1 MSAPKHWP
9 KQFSW
14 HLTVPETSLWA
25 NLEVSA
31 SRYPGKAATVFYD
44 TRTSYA
50 ALAREAAALAGHL
63 QKACGVARG
72 DRVLLDLQN
81 CPQFIV
87 ASYAIAR
94 ADAVVVPVTPMHVT
108 DELAYACA
116 DSGARV
122 AIVGAEVVERV
133 LPLLGTA
140 LDHVIAVTYS
150 DALGSGTSLQV
161 PAFVRTPRAPAPDP
175 RVIAWHAALEAVHTP
190 RPHTAGPD
198 DLAAILYTSGTTGRP
213 KGCMHTHRT
222 IQTTAVGGALFEN
235 VTQDAVILS
244 TAPLFHV
251 TGMQHSMHAG
261 VYAGATIALLPR
273 WDASAAGYLIERY
286 GCSHWA
292 NVPTMVVDL
301 LAHPDTTS
309 RDLSSLRNVFGGGSS
324 MPAAVAAELQRR
336 CGIQYMEGYGMTE
349 AISQTHINPPHMLR
363 RQSLGIPTFDT
374 LSFVVDP
381 QTLRKLP
388 PGEVGE
394 IVVSGPQ
401 LMKGYWNRPE
411 ATAEAFVDIDGR
423 RFYRTGDLGRM
434 DEEGFFTIADRL
446 KRMINAAGY
455 KVWPAELEGVL
466 YQHPAIHEVAIIS
479 APDERRGET
488 VKACVVLKQ
497 PGAVDAAALIAWC
510 REHMAAYKVPR
521 RVQFM
526 ESLPRSGTG
535 KIQWRSLQEQ
545 EWQAAAGGAAGTASG

>member
-31 SRYPGKAATVFYD
+31 LRYPGKAATIFYD
-44 TRTSYA
+44 SRMTYA
-50 ALAREAAALAGHL
+50 ALARDAAALAGHL
-63 QKACGVARG
+63 QRACGVARG

-81 CPQFIV
+81 CPQFVV
-87 ASYAIAR
+87 ASYGIAR

-108 DELAYACA
+108 EELEYACA

-122 AIVGAEVVERV
+122 AIVGAEVAQRV
-133 LPLLGTA
+133 LPLLDGA
-140 LDHVIAVTYS
+140 LDHVIVATYA
-150 DALGSGTSLQV
+150 DGLGAATELEIPG
-161 PAFVRTPRAPAPDP
+161 FVRAP
-175 RVIAWHAALEAVHTP
+175 RVPVPDRRMVPWHVALEAGHAP

-222 IQTTAVGGALFEN
+222 IQTTAVGGALFEGMS
-235 VTQDAVILS
+235 QDAVTLS
-244 TAPLFHV
+244 TAPMFHV
-251 TGMQHSMHAG
+251 TGMQHSMHAA
-261 VYAGATIALLPR
+261 VFAGATIALLPR
-273 WDASAAGYLIERY
+273 WDAAAAGYLIERY

-301 LAHPDTTS
+301 LAHPGTAS

-363 RQSLGIPTFDT
+363 KQSLGIPTFDT

-423 RFYRTGDLGRM
+423 RCYRTGDLGRM

-521 RVQFM
+521 HVQFM
-526 ESLPRSGTG
+526 ESLPRSASG
-535 KIQWRSLQEQ
+535 KIQWRTLQEQ
-545 EWQAAAGGAAGTASG
+545 EWRTAATGPACG